1 MNSTHHLKIAVLPL
15 ARPTFDVPFAEETCR
30 NAWDLLE
37 QIPATWTGTREL
49 LFDAGAV
56 EGRLKEMVE
65 DPPDLLL
72 VLQLTFTDATMTV
85 QLAETLDTPMLFWSF
100 PEERTGG
107 RLRLNSLCGI
117 NLASHALGKSDIRCD
132 YLHIN
137 PQDKRA
143 LEELQAR
150 ISAHHARKN
159 LSETKLAV
167 LGQHPDGFHTCAY
180 DAQELKKLAGV
191 TVEQLQLKDLF
202 DEANQVSPS
211 KVEELQQELK
221 PKIDGLDTVEQEPLD
236 KSLRILSTL
245 KNKAETQ
252 GYQGFSIRCW
262 PEFFTDYGCA
272 ACGAMGL
279 LNSEGIAAG
288 CEADVYGT
296 LSTLILNWIGEEPA
310 FIADLVDIDADQNTG
325 VFWHCGLAPLSM
337 ADPDSK
343 VEAGIHSNRKKP
355 LVNEFPLKPGRVT
368 LFRLSQSQ
376 NKTRMVIGG
385 GTMIQAPKSFSGTSG
400 VIQFDKPAAE
410 VLDTVMK
417 EGLEHHYGIAYGDLH
432 LPLNLLAKQLN
443 LPVFELTK
451 V

>member
-1 MNSTHHLKIAVLPL
+1 MSSATHLKIAVLPL

-37 QIPATWTGTREL
+37 QLPAEWTGTRDL

-56 EGRLKEMVE
+56 EARLKEMVE

-85 QLAETLDTPMLFWSF
+85 KLAETLDAPMLFWSF
-100 PEERTGG
+100 PEERSGG

-117 NLASHALGKSDIRCD
+117 NLASHALGKSGIRCD
-132 YLHIN
+132 YLHIH
-137 PQDKRA
+137 PQDERA
-143 LEELQAR
+143 LTELQAR

-159 LSETKLAV
+159 LSSTRLAV

-180 DAQELKKLAGV
+180 DAQELKKMAGV
-191 TVEQLQLKDLF
+191 TVDQLELNDLF
-202 DEANQVSPS
+202 EEANQVSPS
-211 KVEELQQELK
+211 QVEALQQELK
-221 PKIDGLDTVEQEPLD
+221 QKIDGLENVEQEPLG

-245 KNKAETQ
+245 KKKAKSE
-252 GYQGFSIRCW
+252 GYHGFSIRCW

-272 ACGAMGL
+272 ACGAMGM
-279 LNSEGIAAG
+279 LNTEGIAAG

-296 LSTLILNWIGEEPA
+296 LSTLILNWVGEEPA

-376 NKTRMVIGG
+376 NRNRMIIGG
-385 GTMIQAPKSFSGTSG
+385 GTMVQAPKSFSGTSG
-400 VIQFDKPAAE
+400 VIRFDKPASE

-417 EGLEHHYGIAYGDLH
+417 EGLEHHYGIAYGDLR
-432 LPLNLLAKQLN
+432 LPLNMLAQQLD
-443 LPVFELTK
+443 LPVFELT
-451 V
+451 